1 MEYKLYSYTQI
12 SSYES
17 AVHTEAARIMLKKL
31 SARKP
36 EITASVFKSF
46 RFNYLTNAAFPW
58 FYVLFS

>member
-36 EITASVFKSF
+36 EITA
-46 RFNYLTNAAFPW
+46 P
-58 FYVLFS
+58 VLSLLDSTI